1 MKYKLNDKISKCEA
15 LLEEKDQY
23 EDPPKT
29 GKDVATVAK
38 IKNKIENLLEEIQ
51 KDIIDLEKE
60 LKSQK
65 KKRKK
70 FTDIETK
77 EQILELLKEKIKIL
91 KNKYNGEE
99 INEEEVVDNRTA
111 LEQLEQKLKEKQD
124 QGGDSEG
131 RELYDEEKEK
141 IDQWKNQ
148 VNEQNEML
156 DELGNVVK
164 ELGNEARMAG
174 EANEEINR
182 RTKKLGKNI
191 DKTQNKVKTQN
202 ERLNDLVNKIR
213 SSDKICCDIVLIL
226 ILLGLICVLYS
237 VIKHKFK

>member
-29 GKDVATVAK
+29 GKEVATLAK
-38 IKNKIENLLEEIQ
+38 IKNKIENLLEEMEQ
-51 KDIIDLEKE
+51 DIVDLEKE

-77 EQILELLKEKIKIL
+77 DQILELLKDKIKIL
-91 KNKYNGEE
+91 KNKYSGEE
-99 INEEEVVDNRTA
+99 IDEEEVVDNRTA
-111 LEQLEQKLKEKQD
+111 LEQLEQKLKEKQE

-131 RELYDEEKEK
+131 RELYEEEKEK
-141 IDQWKNQ
+141 VEQWKSQ

-156 DELGNVVK
+156 DELGNVVR
-164 ELGNEARMAG
+164 ELGHEARMAG

-182 RTKKLGKNI
+182 KTKKLGKNI

-202 ERLNDLVNKIR
+202 ERLTDLVNKIR

-226 ILLGLICVLYS
+226 ILFGLICVLYS

>member
-29 GKDVATVAK
+29 GKEVATVAK

-60 LKSQK
+60 LKSQN

-99 INEEEVVDNRTA
+99 IDEEEVVDNRTA

-164 ELGNEARMAG
+164 ELGHEARMAG

-182 RTKKLGKNI
+182 SIKEEEELGFIYNRIII
-191 DKTQNKVKTQN
+191 DIF
-202 ERLNDLVNKIR
+202 DGYANKIK
-213 SSDKICCDIVLIL
+213 SFEECLNKLFNYLKSINTNVK
-226 ILLGLICVLYS
+226 
-237 VIKHKFK
+237 KK